1 MTSSIDDDDDMP
13 LCCLSGVV
21 GCSGAGSL
29 GIGAP
34 VTSICV
40 SCAHSDNSC
49 DATTL
54 VAHAKSSI
62 TAGHTFL
69 DDEGEPMAT
78 AAAIDAVHAYTLLCP
93 PYMDSTG
100 GREWDCSRW
109 LTSLLSSA
117 EGRAAAGLVAPTRVL
132 ELGAGTGDL
141 ALALVGAEGFGAA
154 GLQLYVATDVEGR
167 VGAMHE
173 RIDARGLAGVLRAS
187 ALVWGEKVEETFDL
201 ILVCETLHW
210 KGDMDD
216 ASDTLVPLADT
227 LASACLG
234 RPTTALVAH
243 RERAPERE
251 AKFYALCRARGLAIV
266 ECTDGAA
273 HAFVPAEQLDPGVRG
288 RLRLLRLFDEA
299 ARHDETLNSGD
310 SPTES

>member
-1 MTSSIDDDDDMP
+1 MTSCIDNDDDEDDEMP
-13 LCCLSGVV
+13 LCCLSGVP

-29 GIGAP
+29 RAGAP
-34 VTSICV
+34 VASICV
-40 SCAHSDNSC
+40 ACAHQDNSC

-54 VAHAKSSI
+54 VAHARAALD
-62 TAGHTFL
+62 AGHTFL
-69 DDEGEPMAT
+69 DEEGQPMAT
-78 AAAIDAVHAYTLLCP
+78 AAALAAVQAYTLQCP
-93 PYMDSTG
+93 PFMDSTG

-117 EGRAAAGLVAPTRVL
+117 EGRTAAGLAAPTRVL

-141 ALALVGAEGFGAA
+141 ALALAGAEGFGS

-167 VGAMHE
+167 VGAMRE
-173 RIDARGLAGVLRAS
+173 RIDACGLAGILRAS

-243 RERAPERE
+243 RERAPDRE
-251 AKFYALCRARGLAIV
+251 AKFYELCRARGLAVV
-266 ECTDGAA
+266 ECTSEAA
-273 HAFVPAEQLDPGVRG
+273 HAFVPTEQLDPGVRG
-288 RLRLLRLFDEA
+288 RLRLLRLFDDA
-299 ARHDETLNSGD
+299 ARLQ
-310 SPTES
+310 